1 MNGRGSTENNIQLNE
16 RVLNPN
22 VKPDQGF
29 QPELLSLE
37 SRQLLRY
44 HINQL
49 QRFYYNLKHSSSLKE
64 GQCMLLFLKP
74 CVHVVASY
82 SSHIQ
87 KAFVRIHGSS
97 LEYSSAQVSLVRR
110 AFIELSVI
118 QKSISEKTKLKS
130 SVMEIG

>member
-1 MNGRGSTENNIQLNE
+1 M
-16 RVLNPN
+16 
-22 VKPDQGF
+22 F
-29 QPELLSLE
+29 
-37 SRQLLRY
+37 
-44 HINQL
+44 
-49 QRFYYNLKHSSSLKE
+49 
-64 GQCMLLFLKP
+64 LFLKP